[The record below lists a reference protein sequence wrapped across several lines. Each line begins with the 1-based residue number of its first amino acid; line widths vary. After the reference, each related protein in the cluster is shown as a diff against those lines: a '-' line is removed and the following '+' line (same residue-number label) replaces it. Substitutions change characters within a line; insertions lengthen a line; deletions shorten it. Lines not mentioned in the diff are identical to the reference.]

1 LLACAK
7 IVSEKYHGLFP
18 RDTEALQKL
27 PGIGP
32 YTAQAIRAFVYDI
45 PTLSFDTNLEKV
57 FSRYYFGS
65 RFVKFSPSQ
74 KAEITDQFVQ
84 SGLSSRIINGA
95 LMDFATIVSKNSKY
109 TVEHAESPFQNCLF
123 KITQGELDI
132 VTKKPITY
140 FPRKDSQ
147 IEVILHKN
155 HSVYYSSST
164 TEYCPFILPPTQS
177 DIRKYVQEYFRTTHG
192 LEISVRPIHLQ
203 EYRND
208 VPYIS
213 MYAQIQTGISNFK
226 TYSSTAGASEIG
238 TKSQRIRK

>member
-1 LLACAK
+1 MLACAK
-7 IVSEKYHGLFP
+7 IVTEKYHGLFP
-18 RDTEALQKL
+18 QDTEALQKL

-45 PTLSFDTNLEKV
+45 PTLSFDTNLEKI

-65 RFVKFSPSQ
+65 RFVKLSPLH
-74 KAEITDQFVQ
+74 KAEITSQFVQ

-95 LMDFATIVSKNSKY
+95 LMDFAAIVSKNSKL
-109 TVEHAESPFQNCLF
+109 TVEHDKSPFQNCLF
-123 KITQGELDI
+123 KNTKGEMEI
-132 VTKKPITY
+132 VAKKPITY
-140 FPRKDSQ
+140 FPRKDAQ

-155 HSVYYSSST
+155 HSEYFSSST
-164 TEYCPFILPPTQS
+164 TEYSPFILPPSQS

-192 LEISVRPIHLQ
+192 LEISVRPIHSQ

-238 TKSQRIRK
+238 TKSQRIL